1 MPPTAPGAFPY
12 PETFQLHSKPGSNRT
27 IFLDF
32 DGHTVA
38 GTAWTIDD
46 TGPYQAPAYDS
57 NGSPGFSN
65 GELDEIQA
73 IWQQVSEDYAPFDI
87 DVTTQ
92 DPGTAA
98 ITRSSS
104 TDEAYGTRVLVTN
117 SDPGVCP
124 SGPCG
129 GVAFLGV
136 IDQIGSEHDR
146 LQPAW
151 VFRSSLISTKN
162 IGEAIS
168 HEAGH
173 NLGLN
178 HDGQLESAGC
188 TSLPNGCEYY
198 PGHGPWA
205 PIMGVGYSRPVT
217 QWSKGEYAF
226 ASQLEDDFAVMAST
240 ACWSDPTTWATRRPR
255 PRHWAMPYRE

>member
-1 MPPTAPGAFPY
+1 M
-12 PETFQLHSKPGSNRT
+12 
-27 IFLDF
+27 
-32 DGHTVA
+32 
-38 GTAWTIDD
+38 
-46 TGPYQAPAYDS
+46 
-57 NGSPGFSN
+57 
-65 GELDEIQA
+65 
-73 IWQQVSEDYAPFDI
+73 SEDYAPFDI

-146 LQPAW
+146 LQPVW

-178 HDGQLESAGC
+178 HDGQLES
-188 TSLPNGCEYY
+188 
-198 PGHGPWA
+198 
-205 PIMGVGYSRPVT
+205 GVAHPSRT
-217 QWSKGEYAF
+217 A
-226 ASQLEDDFAVMAST
+226 AST
-240 ACWSDPTTWATRRPR
+240 TPVMDHGRRS
-255 PRHWAMPYRE
+255 WGSGTAGQ